1 MPKIVKQ
8 LTSPEVNQ
16 LIKKNKPGIRS
27 LGGGYG
33 LVLVIYKSKSIY
45 KICNS
50 FYKIRY
56 SFLGQQKLFTIGRTD
71 LISYQDAK
79 KKCLELKK
87 MTVNGSDPVEV
98 KRQKRNE
105 EQKAL
110 NKSKAKHPFWKV
122 CEEYLV
128 FREESGA
135 FKHSEKG
142 KKDFLAMMTNYAN
155 PVIYDKDVA
164 DVTSDD
170 ILKIIQEPYVNKPS
184 MAEKLK
190 THLKGVFTLSKLKKY
205 RTDDNPVT
213 NESLDIVLKSLN
225 PKKKQ
230 PSHNAALDYREI
242 PTFIKACF
250 NKHTVPAYELIFSIL
265 TATRS
270 KAVRLMKWS
279 EINFKERTWTIPLEN
294 DKIKK
299 ENANRTIYL
308 SRAAIKILK
317 LIVKRSE
324 YVFVSNLGKPY
335 SDSVFKSVIF
345 QLNEDHVRFKTPEF
359 VDKSIINPKTKKP
372 TAITQHGTA
381 RASFKCWASADEN
394 AKKRYNVDAVEMCM
408 LHERKDPLKGAYDRT
423 KHVSERRRI
432 MEDWGN
438 YCVSLISDK
447 FWDK

>member
-8 LTSPEVNQ
+8 LTSAEVNQ

-56 SFLGQQKLFTIGRTD
+56 SFYRQQKLFTIGRTD

-87 MTVNGSDPVEV
+87 MTVNGIDPVEV
-98 KRQKRNE
+98 KKQKKIE
-105 EQKAL
+105 EEKAL
-110 NKSKAKHPFWKV
+110 LKNKAKHPFWKV

-279 EINFKERTWTIPLEN
+279 EIDFKERTWTIPLEN

-345 QLNEDHVRFKTPEF
+345 QLNEDHVRFNTPEF

>member
-1 MPKIVKQ
+1 MPKIVKPF
-8 LTSPEVNQ
+8 TSLEVND
-16 LIKKNKPGIRS
+16 LIKNKKNKTCIRS

-33 LVLVIYKSKSIY
+33 LVIVIYKT
-45 KICNS
+45 NS

-56 SFLGQQKLFTIGRTD
+56 SFYGQQKLFTIGRTD
-71 LISYQDAK
+71 LISYQEAK
-79 KKCLELKK
+79 KKCFELRKI
-87 MTVNGSDPVEV
+87 TLNGSDLVQV
-98 KRQKRNE
+98 KKQKRIE
-105 EQKAL
+105 EEKAR

-142 KKDFLAMMTNYAN
+142 KKDFLAMMANYAN

-170 ILKIIQEPYVNKPS
+170 ILKIIQEPYVNKPA

-205 RTDDNPVT
+205 RTDENPVT

-242 PTFIKACF
+242 PVFIKACF
-250 NKHTVPAYELIFSIL
+250 NKHTIPAYELIFSIL

-308 SRAAIKILK
+308 SRAAMQILK
-317 LIVKRSE
+317 LIDKRSE

-345 QLNEDHVRFKTPEF
+345 QLNEDHVRFNTPEF

-408 LHERKDPLKGAYDRT
+408 LHERKDPLRGAYDRT
-423 KHVSERRRI
+423 KHISERRRI

-438 YCVSLISDK
+438 YCVSLISAK